1 MTEWTLGP
9 FAVRKRAHRAT
20 AWVAFAAITLAA
32 ATAATVFDPTRPL
45 ILFNTTPSEPAGLY
59 LASPTPI
66 SVGQIV
72 AFSAPPDA
80 FPYADGHLAFLHR
93 VPLLKAVAARAGDV
107 VCTATGRLTING
119 RDRGPIAS
127 RDSRGVAL
135 PRWRGCRALEPGEVF
150 VFSNRVPNS
159 FDSRYF
165 GPVSVHAVIGVYR
178 PLTAL
183 IGAS

>member
-1 MTEWTLGP
+1 MNAVVPSLGSKPARRRAVRPKALLAICGAAALIGLTLG
-9 FAVRKRAHRAT
+9 T
-20 AWVAFAAITLAA
+20 S
-32 ATAATVFDPTRPL
+32 RPL
-45 ILFNTTPSEPAGLY
+45 VLFNTTPSEPPGLY
-59 LASPTPI
+59 LEIGGSPTA
-66 SVGQIV
+66 GQIV
-72 AFSAPPDA
+72 AFRAPRAA
-80 FPYADGHLAFLHR
+80 FPYADGRLAFLHR
-93 VPLLKAVAARAGDV
+93 VPLLKAVAARGGDA

-127 RDSRGVAL
+127 RDGRGVAL
-135 PRWRGCRALEPGEVF
+135 PHWRGCRALEPGELF

-178 PLTAL
+178 PLVAR